1 VQPRVAIVSAGAG
14 NPYGHPKRSTIERLV
29 ATGARVL
36 RTDTDG
42 SVAVSISA
50 DGTIS
55 VATSGARTVSREPR
69 ALGPPIAAAGSTTTV
84 GLPLVRA
91 ARFTCGI
98 PSGG

>member
-1 VQPRVAIVSAGAG
+1 DAVRPRVAIVSAGAG

-42 SVAVSISA
+42 SVAVSIAA
-50 DGTIS
+50 DGTIA
-55 VATSGARTVSREPR
+55 VATTGARAASGFPR
-69 ALGPPIAAAGSTTTV
+69 ATGAPIAAAAAASMPVIRT
-84 GLPLVRA
+84 
-91 ARFTCGI
+91 ARFSCGI